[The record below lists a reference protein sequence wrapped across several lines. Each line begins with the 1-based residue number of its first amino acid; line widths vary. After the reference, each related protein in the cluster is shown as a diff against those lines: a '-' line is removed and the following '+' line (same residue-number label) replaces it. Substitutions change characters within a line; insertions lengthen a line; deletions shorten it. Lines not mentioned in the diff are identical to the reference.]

1 MSNTLQKIVS
11 FIKNNLLKI
20 VLILGVLVGSYFT
33 YAYFNNK
40 KDDGVKTVKPE
51 RSSVVSVVEVT
62 GQVEPSK
69 DAELSFEKSGI
80 VSTVNV
86 KVGDNVKSGQVIA
99 ALSGSDAYA
108 SVREAEAGVQ
118 ASLATLSQLEQG
130 ATEAEIAL
138 KNQNLENAKTDLA
151 NAESQVQD
159 TLTSVK
165 SKLTDTVDYKLSDIF
180 AKDNYQYKL
189 SFNSCDQFVQ
199 SSIEL
204 GRANFSNFT
213 VSDTISAKNEVDKL
227 NMFITSIQKLLS
239 LPCSISD
246 ASLNSKRAT
255 ISGVKGE
262 INGMYSEISA
272 RNNTILAAKNA
283 VSRAEKDLNLSSSKD
298 ENRIANQRAVVNQAY
313 ARLSQA
319 RAQAGKNVLVAP
331 FAGRVSEVNVE
342 KGELS
347 AQTKYAFKLISDSS
361 YQIKSKISEIDIA
374 KIKIN
379 NTATVT
385 LDAYPNV
392 EFAAIVTSI
401 DPASKNE
408 SGVPRYGV
416 TLTFVNYDERIKTGM
431 TSNADIVTET
441 KEGALTIPAAYIEI
455 KSGGGIVKVRTID
468 AQTKKEK
475 IEDKIVKV
483 GIRTQ
488 DGKVEVLEGLNENDE
503 LVEIA
508 KDGTVTR

>member
-1 MSNTLQKIVS
+1 MSNTLTNIKN
-11 FIKNNLLKI
+11 FIKNNIYKI
-20 VLILGVLVGSYFT
+20 LTVLVIILA
-33 YAYFNNK
+33 AYFAYNYFESK
-40 KDDGVKTVKPE
+40 KESKIKTIKAE
-51 RSSVVSVVEVT
+51 RSSVTSVVEVT

-80 VSTVNV
+80 VASVNV
-86 KVGDNVKSGQVIA
+86 KVGDKVRAGQVISS
-99 ALSGSDAYA
+99 LSGNDAYA

-118 ASLATLSQLEQG
+118 AALATLSQLEAG
-130 ATEAEIAL
+130 SPEAEISL
-138 KNQNLENAKTDLA
+138 KNQNLENAKGDLV
-151 NAESQVQD
+151 NAENQVQD

-165 SKLTDTVDYKLSDIF
+165 SKLTDIIDYKLSDIF
-180 AKDNYQYKL
+180 TKDNYQYKL
-189 SFNSCDQFVQ
+189 TFNSCDQAVQ

-204 GRANFSNFT
+204 GRADFSTFT
-213 VSDTISAKNEVDKL
+213 VSDTVSAKNEVDRL
-227 NMFITSIQKLLS
+227 NTFITSIQKLLS

-262 INGMYSEISA
+262 INGMYSEISS
-272 RNNTILAAKNA
+272 RNNTVLAAKNA
-283 VSRAEKDLNLSSSKD
+283 VSRAEKDLQLSSGQDK
-298 ENRIANQRAVVNQAY
+298 NRIANQKAAINQAY

-319 RAQAGKNVLVAP
+319 RAQAGKNVLIAP

-342 KGELS
+342 RGEL
-347 AQTKYAFKLISDSS
+347 APQTKYAFKLLSDSS

-374 KIKIN
+374 KIKLG

-392 EFAAIVTSI
+392 EFEAIVTNI

-416 TLTFVNYDERIKTGM
+416 TLTFVNFDERVKTGM
-431 TSNADIVTET
+431 TSNADIVTE
-441 KEGALTIPAAYIEI
+441 KKGGALTVPAAYIEI
-455 KSGGGIVKVRTID
+455 KSGGGIVKVKTID
-468 AQTKKEK
+468 EETAKEK
-475 IEDKIVKV
+475 IEERIVKV
-483 GIRTQ
+483 GIRSQ
-488 DGKVEVLEGLNENDE
+488 DGRVEILEGITENDE

-508 KDGTVTR
+508 KEGEVKR

>member
-11 FIKNNLLKI
+11 FTKNNLLKI
-20 VLILGVLVGSYFT
+20 VLILGVLAGSYFT
-33 YAYFNNK
+33 YTYFNNK

-86 KVGDNVKSGQVIA
+86 KVGDNVKSGQIIA
-99 ALSGSDAYA
+99 TLSGSDAYA

-118 ASLATLSQLEQG
+118 AAIAALSSLEAGSS
-130 ATEAEIAL
+130 EAEISF
-138 KNQNLENAKTDLA
+138 KNQNLQNAKADLIS
-151 NAESQVQD
+151 AENQVQD
-159 TLTSVK
+159 TINNTQNR
-165 SKLTDTVDYKLSDIF
+165 LTDIIDYKLSDVF
-180 AKDNYQYKL
+180 YKDNSQYKM
-189 SFNSCDQFVQ
+189 SFNSCDQATQ
-199 SSIEL
+199 SGLEL
-204 GRANFSNFT
+204 ERSNFSNIKVT
-213 VSDTISAKNEVDKL
+213 DLASAKLETDKVNSFVVNL
-227 NMFITSIQKLLS
+227 QKLLT

-246 ASLNSKRAT
+246 ASLSAQRAT
-255 ISGVKGE
+255 ISGVK
-262 INGMYSEISA
+262 NEISA
-272 RNNTILAAKNA
+272 TYADVSNRNNIVLQAKNA
-283 VSRAEKDLNLSSSKD
+283 LSRAEKDLSLSSSQDK
-298 ENRIANQRAVVNQAY
+298 NRIAAQKASINQVY

-319 RAQAGKNVLVAP
+319 RAQSGKNILVAP
-331 FAGRVSEVNVE
+331 FAGRVSEINVE

-441 KEGALTIPAAYIEI
+441 KEGALTIPAAYILI

-468 AQTKKEK
+468 SQTKKEK

-503 LVEIA
+503 LVEMA